1 MKENSRLSKIHFIC
15 LLTLVLFLMSNKMT
29 VMPGTASGNGNPA
42 LLIVLILI
50 PLMILMVTLWIRIMK
65 IQFIK
70 VKFLIVGMVLIVIHW
85 IIAFIYQMREF
96 EDYKEVI
103 KNALLE
109 RNGVVS
115 AEYLDDIT
123 SIFSLNVNNQYFN
136 LNTFFMFLTLSIFI
150 AAFFCIWDR
159 LEESHTKSQNS

>member
-1 MKENSRLSKIHFIC
+1 
-15 LLTLVLFLMSNKMT
+15 MT

>member
-1 MKENSRLSKIHFIC
+1 
-15 LLTLVLFLMSNKMT
+15 MT
-29 VMPGTASGNGNPA
+29 VMPGTASENGNPA

-70 VKFLIVGMVLIVIHW
+70 VKFLIVIHW

-123 SIFSLNVNNQYFN
+123 SIFSLHVNNQYFN

-150 AAFFCIWDR
+150 AAFFCIWDL